1 VTCET
6 PAGVVSGQK
15 PNQKVADALAGDCP
29 LDRWLLAGTGLSL
42 VHPGSPGVV
51 GEIKKQEVDPIVGS

>member
-1 VTCET
+1 MTCET

-29 LDRWLLAGTGLSL
+29 LDRWLLAGTGSSL

-51 GEIKKQEVDPIVGS
+51 GEN